1 MSEDESENYSFW
13 KITENN
19 NYTMLKVAI
28 IMGSTSDYEVMSGAE
43 QILTDF
49 GIEFEKRVIS
59 AHRTP
64 ELMFEYTKGLKG
76 RGFGVVIAGAG
87 GAAHLAGVAAG
98 LTTLPVIAV
107 PMATK
112 NLGGLTLSCRWY
124 RCLQAFLWP
133 RSQSEGPRTRRSS
146 PPRSSLS
153 RTPASQRNSTP
164 TARPRPRRSTTPQSD
179 IIPEESCTD
188 CPNQKKE
195 GDFAIILFSIYPGI
209 F

>member
-1 MSEDESENYSFW
+1 
-13 KITENN
+13 
-19 NYTMLKVAI
+19 MLKVAI
-28 IMGSTSDYEVMSGAE
+28 IMGSTSDYDVMSGAE

-112 NLGGLTLSCRWY
+112 NLGGLDSLLSMVQMPTGIPVATVAIGGAKNAAILAAEILA
-124 RCLQAFLWP
+124 LQD
-133 RSQSEGPRTRRSS
+133 
-146 PPRSSLS
+146 
-153 RTPASQRNSTP
+153 
-164 TARPRPRRSTTPQSD
+164 TAISDKLDDYHKAQAEKIYKTT
-179 IIPEESCTD
+179 I
-188 CPNQKKE
+188 
-195 GDFAIILFSIYPGI
+195 
-209 F
+209 